1 MTEVAVTTM
10 GDLDAPGD
18 ARPSG
23 SPSRNWFKTLTAHEA
38 RRALYIDFEGQ
49 QDRAP
54 VLLGILR
61 RRGRAA
67 EPSVFQV
74 VIDPDFDAAGPALRE
89 LRRAIEIVVI
99 RAEARERRIVS
110 WSEHDLEVVRRLRDE
125 DPDLVA
131 RFERRY
137 ANALAVAKRWASK
150 LHPETKPA
158 CGELGGYLGMI
169 GYAVP
174 SVAGPGHVGDT
185 IRALRPALAAG
196 RPLSSRQKA
205 RWSRLLSHNRHD
217 CAGMRAVA
225 VLATA
230 EIEAAEAEE

>member
-1 MTEVAVTTM
+1 MTEVEMTTT

-18 ARPSG
+18 APPSG
-23 SPSRNWFKTLTAHEA
+23 SPSRNWFKTLTADEA

-49 QDRAP
+49 KDQPP

-61 RRGRAA
+61 RRGRAD

-74 VIDPDFDAAGPALRE
+74 VVDPDFEAAGPALRE

-99 RAEARERRIVS
+99 RAEAGDRRIVS
-110 WSEHDLEVVRRLRDE
+110 WSEHDLEVVQRLRAE
-125 DPDLVA
+125 DPELVA

-137 ANALAVAKRWASK
+137 ANALAVAKRWANR
-150 LHPETKPA
+150 LHREDKPA
-158 CGELGGYLGMI
+158 NGELGGYLAMI

-174 SVAGPGHVGDT
+174 AGAGPGHIGDT
-185 IRALRPALAAG
+185 IRALRPALSAG
-196 RPLSSRQKA
+196 RPLASRQKA

-225 VLATA
+225 LLATA
-230 EIEAAEAEE
+230 EIEAAEEEE

>member
-1 MTEVAVTTM
+1 MTTTS
-10 GDLDAPGD
+10 DLGARGE

-23 SPSRNWFKTLTAHEA
+23 SPSRNWFKRLSAEEA

-49 QDRAP
+49 KVSAP

-61 RRGRAA
+61 RRGRADK
-67 EPSVFQV
+67 PSVFQV
-74 VIDPDFDAAGPALRE
+74 VIDPDFEAAGPALQE
-89 LRRAIEIVVI
+89 LHRAIEIVVI
-99 RAEARERRIVS
+99 RAESGDRRIVS
-110 WSEHDLEVVRRLRDE
+110 WSEHDLEVVQRLRDV

-137 ANALAVAKRWASK
+137 ANALAVAKRWANR
-150 LHPETKPA
+150 LHREDKPA
-158 CGELGGYLGMI
+158 NGELGGYLAMI

-174 SVAGPGHVGDT
+174 TGAGPGHVGDT

-196 RPLSSRQKA
+196 RPLTSRQEA

-217 CAGMRAVA
+217 CAGMRAVC
-225 VLATA
+225 VLATQ
-230 EIEAAEAEE
+230 ELEAEAEV